1 MERIR
6 KDMKNNTQIAEPKAR
21 FRVGVD
27 VGGTHINDW
36 LPLFAI
42 ASRPIRQLA
51 WLNPYSLAVP
61 IETTIRI
68 VYWGHY
74 GAFSDDSCARLRRS
88 RRSLPGLK

>member
-1 MERIR
+1 MSES
-6 KDMKNNTQIAEPKAR
+6 KSK

-27 VGGTHINDW
+27 IGGTHINDW